1 MRLWKTNIFKKL
13 RNFLMPA
20 VPAWSVK
27 KQKNN
32 RGIFRQCIFN
42 IFASLRNP
50 RQCKNIKPLI
60 GLQLVVM
67 WATHEGNK
75 SHNPSLQASNPYIQ
89 TASNATLESLK
100 TNGKQGGKHVRI
112 VNIVNQ
118 RLRIFSFFQWTEWKY
133 TLPITLLK
141 LKMQVCIEN
150 AYDQEQENLKDF
162 NTHGY
167 QPRSQGSL
175 LPALWSHMNPGNE
188 VDGSLVKGH
197 PLVSRRTTRSR

>member
-1 MRLWKTNIFKKL
+1 MRLWKTNIIKKL
-13 RNFLMPA
+13 RNFWMPA

-32 RGIFRQCIFN
+32 RGNFRQCIFS

-50 RQCKNIKPLI
+50 RQCKNIKPFI
-60 GLQLVVM
+60 GLQLVIM

-75 SHNPSLQASNPYIQ
+75 SHNPSLQAGNPYIQ
-89 TASNATLESLK
+89 TVSNATLVSLK

-112 VNIVNQ
+112 VK
-118 RLRIFSFFQWTEWKY
+118 TEAQKY

-175 LPALWSHMNPGNE
+175 LPTLWSHRAG
-188 VDGSLVKGH
+188 
-197 PLVSRRTTRSR
+197 RREPWERGWRFSC